1 MKTYKVSD
9 DRSYINEVQA
19 IMFMRYGAQVWR
31 TLINGFCMVSTTDK
45 WWSGA
50 YSKEAV
56 FNPKHKMTKNEDEL
70 QGRWMK
76 LGRVIAVSP
85 GSFVWHYRGVTRN
98 STKGAQGKGW
108 FRIKKEK

>member
-1 MKTYKVSD
+1 
-9 DRSYINEVQA
+9 
-19 IMFMRYGAQVWR
+19 
-31 TLINGFCMVSTTDK
+31 MVSTTDK

-50 YSKEAV
+50 YSEEAV

-76 LGRVIAVSP
+76 LGRVVAVSP